1 MKKIVIVNT
10 GVSVKQVAQS
20 STCCDPGPNAVR

>member
-1 MKKIVIVNT
+1 MQKIVIVNS

-20 STCCDPGPNAVR
+20 AGCCGSGPGAVR